1 MHDIAIVRYPNLTAK
16 ENVMN
21 EATELEVVELGDAK
35 QETKGFAIGDRIEE
49 NPILAYDR
57 LF

>member
-1 MHDIAIVRYPNLTAK
+1 
-16 ENVMN
+16 MN
-21 EATELEVVELGDAK
+21 EAPEFEMVELRDAK